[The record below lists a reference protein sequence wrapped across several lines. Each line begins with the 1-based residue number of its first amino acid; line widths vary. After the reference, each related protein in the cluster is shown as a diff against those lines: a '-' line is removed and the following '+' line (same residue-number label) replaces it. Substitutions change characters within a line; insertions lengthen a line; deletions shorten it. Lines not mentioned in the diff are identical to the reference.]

1 MTESK
6 KFKSPVQFES
16 FDQGGTF
23 DPIKVP
29 DLKPYL
35 DQNKA
40 VELRDLETRQ
50 KLGLADLKLEQ
61 DRTSGVEAYNAV
73 VQRHIADTG
82 LAKAKHLSKS
92 LDAIVTGGYAIKDKQ
107 DQKNALLDFNKA
119 LMNNE
124 IAPVNAVIEYNQL
137 TDKARR
143 NNDIIEALAGKH
155 WQLRD
160 LDADNIHRI
169 LSLSP
174 WKQGH
179 YRMRLLLKHYAGQ
192 VPDFLASQSNTPLK
206 IPGFGDQE
214 FSLADQESWP
224 KGHAAPI
231 RAYLEQANI
240 DNLVGMFAGFPEEAV
255 GDIITPAIAAY
266 QKSNI
271 IDFSD
276 NQTSQL
282 EGAVFKD
289 LQSRMEVEYRSHD
302 PKGLY
307 DAVQLAFADA
317 AKWMSPADAKKAVFG
332 VLLADAKKGLIS
344 GERLDDMLDQIH
356 QGKQT
361 YREFLGE
368 RFLAEY
374 DLEGE
379 ANKAA
384 NQKEDDR
391 LAGHEANKKKAKAD
405 IFDAVN
411 DYKRD
416 NGGAFPP
423 KEIITNIIQK
433 YENEFGLDGSDLAT
447 DVLHA
452 ENKDD
457 RTVIETLDYIR
468 IKQGGKLTADQLRG
482 ASFGVQK
489 HFHDAGLVNESDLMP
504 KKALVTNSVAL
515 LQGVIND
522 KIPSLGD
529 WDIGEKKAYVI
540 QRSEEVYRTLYQE
553 NLDGGMPHHKADQQA
568 RLDVKGMI
576 EADAFQIPEKVEG
589 SSSTQKYRSVGAQ
602 FKASGFDPTKRL
614 EALAPDVEA
623 MVKTYETSG
632 RLEIP
637 YSLKQFAQLAKITSA
652 EAAVYQ
658 SGGRIKIPNIE
669 LEVNKAMGV
678 KNNDFTKNN
687 RTNNTA
693 GRAIVTHPGVV
704 VKMQNPIYRDGQ
716 FDARDSRRLPT
727 KVNVESM
734 TIAEAFAQLNSG
746 QLKTITGFEFTGPEL
761 SDILNRSGL
770 SPDTKMT
777 PDIQEKLYILKLYPT
792 ATELDVSGHPL
803 DPRVIRRTT

>member
-1 MTESK
+1 MEKEK

-35 DQNKA
+35 DANKA
-40 VELRDLETRQ
+40 VEQRDMETHK
-50 KLGLADLKLEQ
+50 KLGLADLQLEQ
-61 DRTSGVEAYNAV
+61 DRTKGVEAYNAV
-73 VQRHIADTG
+73 VQRHIAESG
-82 LAKAKHLSKS
+82 LSRAKHLSKS
-92 LDAIVTGGYAIKDKQ
+92 LETIVSAGLQIKDHH
-107 DQKNALLDFNKA
+107 DQKNALVDFNKA

-124 IAPVNAVIEYNQL
+124 IAPVNAIIEYSQL
-137 TDKARR
+137 TDEAKK
-143 NNDIIEALAGKH
+143 NDDIVQALAGKH

-160 LDADNIHRI
+160 LDVDNIHRI

-192 VPDFLASQSNTPLK
+192 VPDFLASRSQTK
-206 IPGFGDQE
+206 IPLPQFDGQE
-214 FSLADQESWP
+214 FSLSDQESWP

-231 RAYLEQANI
+231 RAYLENANI
-240 DNLVGMFAGFPEEAV
+240 ANLVGMFAGFPEEAV
-255 GDIITPAIAAY
+255 GQIITPAIAAY
-266 QKSNI
+266 QKSNV
-271 IDFSD
+271 IDFND
-276 NQTSQL
+276 KQTSQI
-282 EGAVFKD
+282 EGSVFKD
-289 LQSRMEVEYRSHD
+289 IQSAVEVEYRSHD

-307 DAVQLAFADA
+307 TAVQEQFAFA

-332 VLLADAKKGLIS
+332 VLLADAKKGLVS
-344 GERLDDMLDQIH
+344 GERIDDMLDQIH

-384 NQKEDDR
+384 NKKEEAR
-391 LAGHEANKKKAKAD
+391 LEGHAAVKNRAKAD

-416 NGGAFPP
+416 NNGAFPP
-423 KEIITNIIQK
+423 KEVITNIIEK
-433 YENEFGLDGSDLAT
+433 YENEFGLDGSELANG
-447 DVLHA
+447 VLHA

-489 HFHDAGLVNESDLMP
+489 HFHDQGLVNESALMP

-540 QRSEEVYRTLYQE
+540 QRSEEVYKALYQE

-576 EADAFQIPEKVEG
+576 EADAFQIPDKQEG
-589 SSSTQKYRSVGAQ
+589 SSATQKYRSVGAQ

-637 YSLKQFAQLAKITSA
+637 YSLRQFAQLAKITSA

-687 RTNNTA
+687 RTNYTA
-693 GRAIVTHPGVV
+693 GRAITTHPGVV
-704 VKMQNPIYRDGQ
+704 AKMQNPIYTGGE

-734 TIAEAFAQLNSG
+734 TIGEAFAQLNSG

-777 PDIQEKLYILKLYPT
+777 PDIQEQLYLYKLYPSG
-792 ATELDVSGHPL
+792 TERDSSGHFLWRPG
-803 DPRVIRRTT
+803 